1 MNMSKINNA
10 SIPLNVERLDREK
23 VKEMT
28 GGYEL
33 MTTFYEDFSLAE
45 PFGKEAIK
53 DTYNRALN
61 EWKHDYKY
69 ITELYMILN
78 WKIWRM
84 HEKNNQDF
92 ARLYYDLWVDLE
104 KWVDNNFNDEEIRYF
119 YRTTD

>member
-1 MNMSKINNA
+1 MSKINNA